1 MRRLP
6 DLRGVSVL
14 LVEDHAETR
23 ERFAGMLARTG
34 AMVLTAGSAGDAL
47 RILREVLPAIVVSE
61 LTLADGTALR
71 LMSELRAL
79 AGRTVPPVIGL
90 REGGPESGGADE
102 PSAAFTITLGKPVEP
117 FD

>member
-1 MRRLP
+1 M
-6 DLRGVSVL
+6 
-14 LVEDHAETR
+14 
-23 ERFAGMLARTG
+23 
-34 AMVLTAGSAGDAL
+34 LTAGSAGDAL

-117 FD
+117 FDLCEVVAGVLGDAPRLAGPMPDGEGRH